1 LGEAPLSEFQTPHKL
16 TGHAECLATS
26 VYNPKEVILGM
37 GERNTFSWGILI
49 VSGIN
54 REEFQNNIRLIW
66 SACPDIC
73 ECPATIYW
81 KISMVV
87 RWKSQVI
94 VPTAILILFPEG
106 FGVMDPIV
114 KMKGKQPEES
124 PGGR

>member
-1 LGEAPLSEFQTPHKL
+1 M
-16 TGHAECLATS
+16 S
-26 VYNPKEVILGM
+26 VYIPKEVILGM
-37 GERNTFSWGILI
+37 GERDTFSWGILI

-73 ECPATIYW
+73 KRPATIYW
-81 KISMVV
+81 KVSMVA

-94 VPTAILILFPEG
+94 IPIAILILFPEG
-106 FGVMDPIV
+106 FGVIDPIV
-114 KMKGKQPEES
+114 KMKGKQPKES